1 MRTVSRMRM
10 GLAVSMVAGSCLMA
24 ALPGTALAGP
34 VELGDSMTKSKAN
47 PALSVELSVIE
58 LMQGDFTK
66 LIPDGSAT
74 PDGGDDDAPGDATET
89 VPGDGSSDDTPTVPG
104 DDSSSTPQSNDDTPT
119 IPGDDETPTVPGD
132 EPWDEPGDEPTDE
145 PGDNPGSETDEPGT
159 RTRLPFTGGDA
170 LPYMAIGLTMALA
183 GTGFFLRNLGRAAE
197 ASFRD
202 DTETSS

>member
-1 MRTVSRMRM
+1 MRSVSRTRM

-34 VELGDSMTKSKAN
+34 VELGDSMDKLKTN
-47 PALSVELSVIE
+47 PALSEELSVIE
-58 LMQGDFTK
+58 LMQGDFAK
-66 LIPDGSAT
+66 LIPDGSTT
-74 PDGGDDDAPGDATET
+74 PDGGDDDAPDDSTET
-89 VPGDGSSDDTPTVPG
+89 VPGDGSSDGTPTAPG

-119 IPGDDETPTVPGD
+119 IPGDDETPTAPGD
-132 EPWDEPGDEPTDE
+132 EPGDE

-159 RTRLPFTGGDA
+159 RTRLPFTGGNA

-183 GTGFFLRNLGRAAE
+183 GTGFFLRYLGRAAE